1 MTIVLLHGVPE
12 TADIWD
18 DVRVHLDAPSVAL
31 RLPGFGCPRPEG
43 FTATKDA
50 YVDWVLNELKSID
63 GPIDIVGH
71 DWGGGFTARIGTKY
85 PEAVRSWTT
94 DVAGVI
100 HPDYVWHDFAQIWQ
114 TPGDGEKFFEDQNAA
129 TPEDRAPLMQMFGL
143 DEKAALKLAAM
154 ADPVMGTCIL
164 DLYRSATPNPHKDW
178 SDGYEKSAKPC
189 MVFTLH
195 RGSVHRRY
203 RTEQRSRRRVRRK
216 RSPLRD
222 RPLLAAAI
230 TRRGRGLPQ
239 RVRRFSVGMLRVLTL
254 NIWNVMGDWR
264 ARRADIVAW
273 IDHLSRTSSAC
284 KR

>member
-85 PEAVRSWTT
+85 PDAVRSWTT

-100 HPDYVWHDFAQIWQ
+100 HPEYVWHDFAQIWQ

-129 TPEDRAPLMQMFGL
+129 TPEERAPLMQMFGL
-143 DEKAALKLAAM
+143 DEKAALKLAGM

-178 SDGYEKSAKPC
+178 SDGYQKSAKPC
-189 MVFTLH
+189 MVFTLT
-195 RGSVHRRY
+195 GDPFTGG
-203 RTEQRSRRRVRRK
+203 TEPSTEVAGVLGAKEVRFETGHFWPLQ
-216 RSPLRD
+216 SPKEG
-222 RPLLAAAI
+222 A
-230 TRRGRGLPQ
+230 GY
-239 RVRRFSVGMLRVLTL
+239 L
-254 NIWNVMGDWR
+254 NEF
-264 ARRADIVAW
+264 VAS
-273 IDHLSRTSSAC
+273 L
-284 KR
+284 